1 MSENDQKIILDKKIW
16 LNALKTF
23 GKILLCV
30 VFVGFYLVSIL
41 FFLAP
46 NFDAKIFKFIGAKNA
61 QEACYVRVYES
72 SDKITD
78 LYNLVLFES
87 QIGNELKELNYINEL
102 LNRTDYNEFVD
113 KLDKSIIA
121 EIKNKEMFTSL
132 TGTNAYLLNR
142 KVKCMQSLEISGV
155 VSLIHK
161 SLAGEDLQETTYATY
176 VNAVYESGLDK
187 AQKVE
192 KINELF
198 NVLTTVSDKKVK
210 DLLNLRFIKAEQFV
224 NDETNSLVD
233 RYLVQKAV
241 MNLREASINVAI
253 MQTKTTQEI
262 LVEKT
267 AYNMAKEKCA
277 QIYEQIK
284 I

>member
-1 MSENDQKIILDKKIW
+1 
-16 LNALKTF
+16 
-23 GKILLCV
+23 
-30 VFVGFYLVSIL
+30 
-41 FFLAP
+41 
-46 NFDAKIFKFIGAKNA
+46 
-61 QEACYVRVYES
+61 
-72 SDKITD
+72 
-78 LYNLVLFES
+78 
-87 QIGNELKELNYINEL
+87 
-102 LNRTDYNEFVD
+102 
-113 KLDKSIIA
+113 
-121 EIKNKEMFTSL
+121 
-132 TGTNAYLLNR
+132 
-142 KVKCMQSLEISGV
+142 MQSLEISGV

-176 VNAVYESGLDK
+176 VNTVYESELDK

-192 KINELF
+192 KLNELF

-241 MNLREASINVAI
+241 MNLREANINVAI